1 MPWANKES
9 VNSFHGACLHGRCLP
24 QSVSQSW
31 RLLQKPSAKDSSAFV
46 TTSGKSELTSY
57 GLSCLKM
64 HIKFFHKIRVR
75 TAFRDCR
82 APTWKSRT
90 SHAPIR
96 PQKKWEHT
104 SMKLSAG
111 LPRNCHYTPLE
122 RKKRVDFCQWQ
133 AASLK
138 LGSVKWMACH
148 FLPKS
153 SAASFSIFL
162 AISMKNCVIGDCFF
176 IHPMNLK

>member
-1 MPWANKES
+1 M
-9 VNSFHGACLHGRCLP
+9 VD
-24 QSVSQSW
+24 VSHRAFLNLEGFCRS
-31 RLLQKPSAKDSSAFV
+31 LLQKTHQHLSQRLANP
-46 TTSGKSELTSY
+46 ELTSY

-153 SAASFSIFL
+153 SAASFSTFW